1 MTTYEIFKDGMVLR
15 SFDYAKSKY
24 KESAWNLAKKDF
36 RQDWDYAT
44 FRLGDTC
51 GFYKEGVLHV
61 MDLGKPISLTQKV
74 PKGVFVA
81 ALLYSFFMDIGTSRF
96 PEDTIYKSAER
107 YTILE
112 SILP

>member
-61 MDLGKPISLTQKV
+61 MDLG
-74 PKGVFVA
+74 
-81 ALLYSFFMDIGTSRF
+81 TSRF
-96 PEDTIYKSAER
+96 PEDVIYKSAEK